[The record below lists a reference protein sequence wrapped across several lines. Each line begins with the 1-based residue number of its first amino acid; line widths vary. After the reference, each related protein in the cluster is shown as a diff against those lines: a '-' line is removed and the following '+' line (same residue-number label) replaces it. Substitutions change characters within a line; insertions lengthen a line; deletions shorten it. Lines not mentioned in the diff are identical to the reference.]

1 VLDFLARAIR
11 QENEIKR
18 IQIGNEEV
26 RVSLFADNMIP
37 YFKDLQESTKT
48 TTKTP
53 PRSDKYF
60 WQISRIQKKK
70 KKEKKIVI
78 NLTKEIKYLYNQN
91 YKALKKRN

>member
-37 YFKDLQESTKT
+37 YFKDLQESTKKKKAT

-70 KKEKKIVI
+70 KR
-78 NLTKEIKYLYNQN
+78 
-91 YKALKKRN
+91 KRK